1 MKAAKL
7 SWMITAIAVMFLV
20 SCSRDSEDLLGNE
33 PQIQN
38 RMNASYSQSVMGV
51 EGTYSSF
58 ADDCIPPAGNC
69 FNSSRIA
76 PSQVYYSSLESSVS
90 NNSVF
95 SFVQTDEGKQFL
107 MGLDSKVAH
116 DLLSGNTTI
125 MKFSGRYFAVYPG
138 ATSPYDGPNYG
149 KGGQPFKPS
158 EIPN

>member
-1 MKAAKL
+1 MKAAKV
-7 SWMITAIAVMFLV
+7 SWMITVIAVLFLV
-20 SCSRDSEDLLGNE
+20 SCSRQNDDFPVDE

-38 RMNASYSQSVMGV
+38 RLNSSLSVSGV

-69 FNSSRIA
+69 FNSSRVA
-76 PSQVYYSSLESSVS
+76 PSQTYFSDLESSVI

-107 MGLDSKVAH
+107 TGLDSKVAN
-116 DLLSGNTTI
+116 DLMSGNTTI

-138 ATSPYDGPNYG
+138 ATGPYDGPNYG
-149 KGGQPFKPS
+149 QGGAPFKAS

>member
-1 MKAAKL
+1 MKAARL
-7 SWMITAIAVMFLV
+7 SWIITAIAVMFLV
-20 SCSRDSEDLLGNE
+20 SCSRDMDGLPGDD

-38 RMNASYSQSVMGV
+38 RMNSQSQSVQGV

-69 FNSSRIA
+69 FNSSRVA
-76 PSQVYYSSLESSVS
+76 PSQVYYSSLEASVT

-107 MGLDSKVAH
+107 SGLDSKVAN
-116 DLLSGNTTI
+116 DLLTGNTTI
-125 MKFSGRYFAVYPG
+125 MKYAGRYFAVYPG
-138 ATSPYDGPNYG
+138 ATGPYDGPNYG
-149 KGGQPFKPS
+149 KGGGPFKAS